1 MTIEYENE
9 DFLIVSKPA
18 GLPVYS
24 TKKHEVEE
32 SVISQLLEKYPQ
44 IGKVGPLRSRE
55 GEASDPERPGV
66 VHRLDKQTSGLLA
79 VAKTQTGFDFLRDL
93 FKSRNISKEYV
104 ALVYGE
110 LKPHGLI
117 DKPLTKIGHRGQSR
131 VRVDEEGKEAATEYW
146 AKDVYEF
153 GLDPVR
159 DHPAKGAASAASGR
173 LISNG
178 VDRYTLVR
186 VKLHTGRTHQI
197 RVHFASIG
205 HAVMG
210 DDLYGK
216 PESQKLSTILMRQ
229 FLHASKLEFQLP
241 DGTWLEVQSELP
253 ADLQTALS
261 KLKKA

>member
-1 MTIEYENE
+1 MNIEYENE

-24 TKKHEVEE
+24 TKKHEAEE

-44 IGKVGPLRSRE
+44 IGKVG
-55 GEASDPERPGV
+55 DPERPGV

-79 VAKTQTGFDFLRDL
+79 VAKTQTGFDYLLNL

-104 ALVYGE
+104 ALVHGE
-110 LKPHGLI
+110 LKPHGVI

-131 VRVDEEGKEAATEYW
+131 VSVDEEGKEAATEYW
-146 AKDVYEF
+146 AKEVYES
-153 GLDPVR
+153 GLDP
-159 DHPAKGAASAASGR
+159 HTTTQFGE
-173 LISNG
+173 G
-178 VDRYTLVR
+178 VDRFTLVR

-205 HAVMG
+205 HPVIG
-210 DDLYGK
+210 DDLDGK
-216 PESQKLSTILMRQ
+216 PESQKLSAILSRQ

-253 ADLQTALS
+253 DD
-261 KLKKA
+261 LKKVLEILSTKSENRNNI